1 MPGLCGEQGCSST
14 ARLFNFSLFLTYF
27 WCVSITVRVLQRN
40 RTRRIYCKEFALT
53 CVGAGKSEARRAG
66 WEAGNSQA
74 GAELA
79 VLRENVF
86 SLRKISVRPFT

>member
-1 MPGLCGEQGCSST
+1 MPGLCDEQGCSST
-14 ARLFNFSLFLTYF
+14 ASLFNFSLFLTYF
-27 WCVSITVRVLQRN
+27 WCVLPSEFFRGIEPGEYIARN
-40 RTRRIYCKEFALT
+40 LPRY
-53 CVGAGKSEARRAG
+53 VSEARRAG

-86 SLRKISVRPFT
+86 PLRKISVLLLRPFT